1 MSFDGLCIQ
10 PEILGFLALQS
21 RILLQGSIGLDSSAI
36 SLQKFQGLALK
47 PLPREFLC
55 ENCDSLLHR
64 VHWVLREKSSE
75 EAEAEL
81 EIGRE
86 RTNYQGEMDEW
97 TYGKDAKKKPD
108 ALTRFFY

>member
-1 MSFDGLCIQ
+1 
-10 PEILGFLALQS
+10 
-21 RILLQGSIGLDSSAI
+21 LLQGSIGLDSSAI

-64 VHWVLREKSSE
+64 VLGVTRKKARRRL
-75 EAEAEL
+75 EAEL

-86 RTNYQGEMDEW
+86 GIYLSTEKRMSGLMEKM
-97 TYGKDAKKKPD
+97 
-108 ALTRFFY
+108 